1 MGLFANTFSTILE
14 QTWNS
19 GYANIFMPTGGPKH
33 KRKKMGGPKHKRNK
47 ESRHRRSI
55 VLDPFK
61 RKHAQ
66 TVPEMHKPDMSVIQ
80 QVERLKNNPTVNV
93 PVNIV
98 QLRAICKKYHINS
111 VSKMEPK
118 KLGNTGI
125 MIIWNEPT
133 NSFILKK

>member
-1 MGLFANTFSTILE
+1 MGLFANTFSIILE

-19 GYANIFMPTGGPKH
+19 GYANIFMSMGEPKH
-33 KRKKMGGPKHKRNK
+33 KRKK
-47 ESRHRRSI
+47 EFRHRRPV
-55 VLDPFK
+55 VLDPFE

-98 QLRAICKKYHINS
+98 QLREICKKYHINS

-133 NSFILKK
+133 NSYILKK

>member
-1 MGLFANTFSTILE
+1 MGLFANTFSILLE

-19 GYANIFMPTGGPKH
+19 GYANMFMPMGTPKH
-33 KRKKMGGPKHKRNK
+33 TRNK

-80 QVERLKNNPTVNV
+80 QVERLKNNPSLCH
-93 PVNIV
+93 
-98 QLRAICKKYHINS
+98 QMGLL
-111 VSKMEPK
+111 
-118 KLGNTGI
+118 KLSYLQKI
-125 MIIWNEPT
+125 
-133 NSFILKK
+133 SYK